1 MRLWVF
7 GHLTG
12 EVPMFPKS
20 AFGFWM
26 SKERYRSFDELTA
39 VVAEY
44 RKRRI
49 PLDNIVQD
57 WQYWGEDMSMW
68 NSMTFDSLRYAD
80 PKKRIDSLHQVYH
93 VKLTVSVWPGVG
105 KKTAVL
111 SGYGFCGCVISGS
124 YLG

>member
-1 MRLWVF
+1 MC
-7 GHLTG
+7 
-12 EVPMFPKS
+12 
-20 AFGFWM
+20 
-26 SKERYRSFDELTA
+26 KERYRSFDELTA

-105 KKTAVL
+105 KKTAVYQAMDSAGVL
-111 SGYGFCGCVISGS
+111 FQVPTWADYKVVDIYNPVAQDIFWQH
-124 YLG
+124 L